1 MFSCSSLL
9 LSGIAF
15 CLVGFPSSLAIESDA
30 KVGDVYAEITSITT
44 FTGYD
49 EESGMN
55 VLEGSSI
62 DMEIFG
68 YRGSSE
74 CKIFGLHHRKTSG
87 EGDFAPG
94 REDEFDGSD
103 IQSCDGKRVHYY
115 PGGISSIRVTHFGED
130 GWGVRK
136 IDVLHHNIE
145 NHDYSYIQ
153 CGNDENV
160 FVSDGESVDL
170 SC

>member
-1 MFSCSSLL
+1 MFSSSSFL

-15 CLVGFPSSLAIESDA
+15 CLGGFHSSLAIENDDR
-30 KVGDVYAEITSITT
+30 VGDVYAEITSITT

-62 DMEIFG
+62 DLEIFSYLG
-68 YRGSSE
+68 ASE
-74 CKIFGLHHRKTSG
+74 CKIFGLFHANTLG

-94 REDEFDGSD
+94 HEDVFDGRD

-115 PGGISSIRVTHFGED
+115 PGGISAIKVTHFGED

-145 NHDYSYIQ
+145 NGDSSYIQ

-160 FVSDGESVDL
+160 FISAGESVDL
-170 SC
+170 YC